1 MEDGARVKAFVV
13 TLADARDTFLEV
25 ADALAGKGANVTALS
40 LLPGDP
46 PRLGFTVDLEDAAR
60 LALHQTPVDAEEY
73 EVIELSLANTPGSL
87 ALAAHALSDAGVPIR
102 MLLTMRASLGRAT
115 DLIAVDDAE
124 AARLVVRGLSE
135 DVLLD

>member
-1 MEDGARVKAFVV
+1 VKAFVV
-13 TLADARDTFLEV
+13 ALATDQDGFLAL
-25 ADALAGKGANVTALS
+25 ADALAGKGANLTAVS

-60 LALHQTPVDAEEY
+60 RALRGLGVPVAEY

-87 ALAAHALSDAGVPIR
+87 ALAAHALADAGVPIR
-102 MLLTMRASLGRAT
+102 LLLTVRASRGRAT
-115 DLIAVDDAE
+115 DVIAVDDAE

>member
-1 MEDGARVKAFVV
+1 MKAFVIA
-13 TLADARDTFLEV
+13 LATDQDALLAL
-25 ADALAGKGANVTALS
+25 ADALAAKGANLTSVS

-46 PRLGFTVDLEDAAR
+46 PRLGFTVDPEDAAR
-60 LALHQTPVDAEEY
+60 RALRGLGVPVAEY

-87 ALAAHALSDAGVPIR
+87 ALAAHALADAGVPIR
-102 MLLTMRASLGRAT
+102 LLLTLRASRGRTT

-124 AARLVVRGLSE
+124 AARLIVRGLSE

>member
-1 MEDGARVKAFVV
+1 MKAFVV
-13 TLADARDTFLEV
+13 TLGTEQHALLALT
-25 ADALAGKGANVTALS
+25 DALAAKGANLTAVS

-60 LALHQTPVDAEEY
+60 RVLRGLGVPVAEY

-87 ALAAHALSDAGVPIR
+87 ALAAHALADAGIPIQL
-102 MLLTMRASLGRAT
+102 LLTVRASRGRAT
-115 DLIAVDDAE
+115 DVIAVADVE

>member
-1 MEDGARVKAFVV
+1 VKAFVV
-13 TLADARDTFLEV
+13 TLGKDQDALLALT
-25 ADALAGKGANVTALS
+25 DALAGKGANLTSVS

-60 LALHQTPVDAEEY
+60 RALGRLRVPVAEY

-87 ALAAHALSDAGVPIR
+87 ALAAHALADAGVPIQL
-102 MLLTMRASLGRAT
+102 LLTVRASRGRAT
-115 DLIAVDDAE
+115 DVIAVDDAE

>member
-1 MEDGARVKAFVV
+1 MKAFLVA
-13 TLADARDTFLEV
+13 LATEPDALLEV
-25 ADALAGKGANVTALS
+25 ADALAAKGANLTAVS

-60 LALHQTPVDAEEY
+60 RALRQARVEAQEY
-73 EVIELSLANTPGSL
+73 EVVELSLANTAGSL
-87 ALAAHALSDAGVPIR
+87 ALAAHALADAGLPIR
-102 MLLTMRASLGRAT
+102 LLLTMRVSRGRAT

-124 AARLVVRGLSE
+124 AARLVVRGLSD

>member
-1 MEDGARVKAFVV
+1 MKAFVV
-13 TLADARDTFLEV
+13 ALADERDAFLEV
-25 ADALAGKGANVTALS
+25 ADALAGKGANVTAVS

-60 LALHQTPVDAEEY
+60 RALRQAGVGAQEY

-87 ALAAHALSDAGVPIR
+87 ALAAHALADAGLPIR
-102 MLLTMRASLGRAT
+102 LLLTMRASRGRAT